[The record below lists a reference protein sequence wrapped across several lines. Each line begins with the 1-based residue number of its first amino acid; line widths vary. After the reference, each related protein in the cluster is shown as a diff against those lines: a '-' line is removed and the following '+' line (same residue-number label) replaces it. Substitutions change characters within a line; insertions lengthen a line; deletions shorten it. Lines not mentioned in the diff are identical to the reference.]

1 MGKQRSRSI
10 PGRGPSAAVAAAFV
24 LGMVASSAPSPAAA
38 TDDPER
44 AWAHVVVATGYVD
57 NVSVCTWA
65 VCGDPASFYR
75 TAHEERG
82 IMLLDLDAMDL
93 PQRPG
98 PGWWYVDGTFVRD
111 TFERNVTAT
120 ARILGVELR
129 WSTGGLG
136 MDTGDVTF
144 TVDVAP
150 TGQRLTTSG
159 SSLLIDP
166 LEAGV
171 AHTFTVTAT
180 RSDGSTVQGPVVTAT
195 PEVDPDP
202 DCTDRS
208 VARECRAATGWA
220 TVGPETMLVVNVSVC
235 TPWQCGVDGEWG
247 GRMPADSPWPNFL
260 LIELDGPG
268 GIGWKYVDGTFV
280 DVRPREELEEEAP
293 APAPE
298 PAPEPDDATSA
309 DATEPSD
316 DASTEPEAGTAPAP
330 TTSPDDATSSDA
342 ADATDTS
349 ATSDAAEEDASEPTV
364 TTAPSDSAPDPA
376 TSSGDASPGDA
387 TTEAASH
394 GSSTDE
400 PVAATSSTVDEA
412 PAPGPI
418 RRVISGIVSF
428 FRGLFGS

>member
-298 PAPEPDDATSA
+298 PDDATSA
-309 DATEPSD
+309 DAAEPSD

-342 ADATDTS
+342 ADATDT
-349 ATSDAAEEDASEPTV
+349 ADTSDAAEEDASEPTV